1 MKDMKRTCIAI
12 CAVLALVSAT
22 AASAQTRYPD
32 PVAAVFNAADASVKG
47 GLPSAPVIAV
57 PLGGCCEKDIFEAVT
72 KSGGVPVGVPADITD
87 FNLLRDAAASF
98 DGFMLTD
105 SFKGMMDAE
114 AADSTAGELRP
125 GLELI
130 KAVVDRN
137 VPVYGSSDLLAS
149 IEDGLI
155 RSHAQYPS
163 MDAFISKAGTY
174 KKAKALMQRIFVLD
188 SHNDQP
194 CEYREGASIG
204 LRQSNLVSV
213 PKMVEGY
220 KDGAMVVSWIAQRE
234 LDEEHTSKAVKR
246 CEWIID
252 QVHRDV
258 EKYPDVC
265 GIATT
270 EAEAR
275 ALKVQGKKALFI
287 GVENGYGIGT
297 DLSLIKKYRDKGM
310 IYMTL
315 CHSGDNAICHTSAG
329 GSHEGDEGVTKFG
342 KKVIKELNRCGVV
355 IDLSHANEAS
365 FWDAVRLSKSPIVCT
380 HSGAAA
386 LYGHDRNLTDEQL
399 KALARTGGV
408 CQVYIVSGFMSDDPS
423 KFDIDLMIDHLMHC
437 IDVAGIDHVGIGT
450 DFDGGGV
457 ARDING
463 DNDMVNIT
471 VKLLERGL
479 SEEDIEKVW
488 GVNFFRVL
496 GQAQKLA
503 VK

>member
-1 MKDMKRTCIAI
+1 MNNRFTAI
-12 CAVLALVSAT
+12 LTAVTLIPALVAN
-22 AASAQTRYPD
+22 AQTNYPES
-32 PVAAVFNAADASVKG
+32 VAEVFHAADASVKG
-47 GLPSAPVIAV
+47 GLPATPVIAV
-57 PLGGCCEKDIFEAVT
+57 PMGNCCEKDLFDSIVKA
-72 KSGGVPVGVPADITD
+72 GGVPVGIPADITS
-87 FNLLRDAAASF
+87 FNSLRDAAANF
-98 DGFMLTD
+98 DGFVLTD
-105 SFKGMMDAE
+105 FFAAEMDSE

-125 GLELI
+125 ALELI

-137 VPVYGSSDLLAS
+137 VPVYGSSDLLVS
-149 IEDGLI
+149 IENGLA
-155 RSHAQYPS
+155 RSCTRYPS
-163 MDAFISKAGTY
+163 MDSFIGKAATY

-204 LRQSNLVSV
+204 LRQNNLVSV

-220 KDGAMVVSWIAQRE
+220 KDGAMVVSWIGQNE
-234 LDEEHTSKAVKR
+234 LDERHTARAVKR

-252 QVHRDV
+252 QIHADAA
-258 EKYPDVC
+258 KYPDVC

-270 EAEAR
+270 EAEAK
-275 ALKVQGKKALFI
+275 ALKVEGKKALFI

-297 DLSLIKKYRDKGM
+297 DISLIKRYRDKGM

-342 KKVIKELNRCGVV
+342 KKVIKELNKCGVV
-355 IDLSHANEAS
+355 IDLSHANETS
-365 FWDAVRLSKSPIVCT
+365 FWDAIKYSKAPIVCT

-399 KALARTGGV
+399 KALAENGGV

-423 KFDIDLMIDHLMHC
+423 KFTIDLMIDHLMHC
-437 IDVAGIDHVGIGT
+437 IEVAGIDHVGIGT
-450 DFDGGGV
+450 DFDGGGAAV
-457 ARDING
+457 DING

-479 SEEDIEKVW
+479 SEKDIEKIW
-488 GVNFFRVL
+488 GTNFFRVL
-496 GQAQKLA
+496 GEAQKMA